1 MVDGDETRPHIS
13 NQRIA
18 YSSGK
23 KIYALLSSPSFFIV
37 HVGLLAVLSMFVQQF
52 SSTDDTDHL
61 YLLQLAISTIQ
72 AITHQNE
79 LVSLKYLLSFI
90 FYSCIIGTEKS
101 IPCFFRLFEAKNSR
115 NSSGTSHD

>member
-23 KIYALLSSPSFFIV
+23 KIYAFLSSSTFFI
-37 HVGLLAVLSMFVQQF
+37 VGLLAVLSMFVQQF

-61 YLLQLAISTIQ
+61 YLLQLAINTIQ
-72 AITHQNE
+72 AITRQNE

-90 FYSCIIGTEKS
+90 VYSCI
-101 IPCFFRLFEAKNSR
+101 
-115 NSSGTSHD
+115 